1 VRTMMRYEA
10 VITALIGAILGMI
23 IGVIFAALI
32 AQPLKDE
39 GFTLSYPVG
48 SLVLL
53 LVLAAFLGVLAAVPP
68 ARRASRLDVLDSL
81 QYE

>member
-1 VRTMMRYEA
+1 M
-10 VITALIGAILGMI
+10 ALGI
-23 IGVIFAALI
+23 VFAALI

-48 SLVLL
+48 SLVVL
-53 LVLAAFLGVLAAVPP
+53 LVLAALPASLAAIPP
-68 ARRASRLDVLDSL
+68 ARRASRLDVLEAL

>member
-1 VRTMMRYEA
+1 MV
-10 VITALIGAILGMI
+10 
-23 IGVIFAALI
+23 FAALI

-48 SLVLL
+48 SLVVL
-53 LVLAAFLGVLAAVPP
+53 LVVAAAAGRRLAAICP
-68 ARRASRLDVLDSL
+68 ARRASRLDVLESL

>member
-1 VRTMMRYEA
+1 
-10 VITALIGAILGMI
+10 
-23 IGVIFAALI
+23 VIFAALI
-32 AQPLKDE
+32 AQPLKDD

-48 SLVLL
+48 SLILML
-53 LVLAAFLGVLAAVPP
+53 IFAAFLGVAAAVPP